1 MDYILPLQKL
11 IEQFGR
17 LRGVG
22 YKTAVRYALSVLDM
36 SEADVEEFARCL
48 ISAKHDIH
56 NCEICGNLSDAPICS
71 ICSDPRRDK
80 SLICV
85 VEDAKTVMAIEKVK
99 EYEGLYHVLGGALSP
114 MDGI

>member
-17 LRGVG
+17 LKGVG

-71 ICSDPRRDK
+71 ICSDPRRDR
-80 SLICV
+80 SVISFFCDTAV
-85 VEDAKTVMAIEKVK
+85 HPIPQ
-99 EYEGLYHVLGGALSP
+99 AL
-114 MDGI
+114 

>member
-17 LRGVG
+17 LNGVG

-56 NCEICGNLSDAPICS
+56 NCEICGNLLGSETPQIRYLRCRG
-71 ICSDPRRDK
+71 CQNRHGYR
-80 SLICV
+80 
-85 VEDAKTVMAIEKVK
+85 
-99 EYEGLYHVLGGALSP
+99 EGQ
-114 MDGI
+114 GI